1 MQYERGSKYPVA
13 DVLAMYINSVEV
25 PNLNYPKHAC
35 LHSPGKRHLGFAK
48 KYGVPQLNRLV
59 IVFI

>member
-35 LHSPGKRHLGFAK
+35 LHSPAQSCIVLGKDT
-48 KYGVPQLNRLV
+48 
-59 IVFI
+59 